1 MAAIFRSSMEA
12 QRRHTGRS
20 KRHHARAIVFDV
32 DDLPPMSDVLS
43 AEDRHA
49 VRVDLGWIFGSLLV
63 AVAGS
68 LVFGGVLH
76 YSAGH
81 DMKIVEW
88 PEIASP
94 VNRPID
100 DNEQSRTLKGDRLI
114 VANDIISARQTFRVP
129 TSIKVGDRE
138 VIKPLP
144 YVRVATNLALNS
156 IGLGADIP
164 PFDPQKFFAGAGA
177 EPMIAPETS
186 MTEGNADVS
195 LVKTNLVTSLG
206 KSEPSDGLTLAQI
219 LAQVEEARRTA
230 LTLDGDTSLSIGG
243 QQFLTRTLPS
253 LDLSRTTPELAV
265 DLSFS
270 GIEVSIMPENI
281 TVIQKA
287 PPETKAQK
295 ATTEERL
302 IAIRKGDRLNNV
314 LSANG
319 LDPDQAARAAAV
331 IETQIKDGQ
340 VKEGQRIKALLA
352 LSADPTAKPQL
363 LRVMLYDNDQIVAIA
378 AVNDRNQ
385 FVAVAP
391 PSDEGS
397 VGAEEQPEGEE
408 TTTGIS
414 LYNSIYETALKNEIP
429 VSVIEQLIRIYFYDV
444 DLQRRVNGGDLFEV
458 FFAED
463 EEKPGQVELLYATL
477 SVAGLTKRYYQY
489 RSPDDDTIDFF
500 DEQGKS
506 NRKFLVRKPI
516 AEGIFR
522 SGFGMRYHPI
532 LRYSRLH
539 SGVDWANKIGTPIL
553 AAGDGVVSMANWDT
567 GYGRRIE
574 IQHPY
579 DFMTSYSHLSGFAP
593 GIREGVRVRQGQVIG
608 YLGNSGLSTGPHLHY
623 EVMVKGEF
631 KDPMAIKLPRNRE
644 LDQAALNTFRRSRD
658 EIDALMAKAPGFIRT
673 AETAAP

>member
-1 MAAIFRSSMEA
+1 MGAILRSSTDP
-12 QRRHTGRS
+12 QRRQASRS
-20 KRHHARAIVFDV
+20 KRTYQRAVVFDV
-32 DDLPPMSDVLS
+32 DDLQPMSEALS
-43 AEDRHA
+43 AEDRQT
-49 VRVDLGWIFGSLLV
+49 VRVDIGWIFGSLLA

-68 LVFGGVLH
+68 LVFGSVLY

-94 VNRPID
+94 VNRPSD
-100 DNEQSRTLKGDRLI
+100 DVEQRRTLKGDRLI

-156 IGLGADIP
+156 ISLGADIP
-164 PFDPQKFFAGAGA
+164 PFEPQKFFAGAGA
-177 EPMIAPETS
+177 EPMVAPETAT
-186 MTEGNADVS
+186 TEGNADVS
-195 LVKTNLVTSLG
+195 LVKTNLLTSSG
-206 KSEPSDGLTLAQI
+206 KSEATDALTLAQI

-230 LTLDGDTSLSIGG
+230 LSLDSDSPLSIGG

-253 LDLSRTTPELAV
+253 LDLSGTAPELAI
-265 DLSFS
+265 DSSFS

-281 TVIQKA
+281 TIIQKI

-302 IAIRKGDRLNNV
+302 IAVKKGDRLDKV

-319 LDPDQAARAAAV
+319 LDPDQAVRAAAV
-331 IETQIKDGQ
+331 IDAQIKDGQ
-340 VKEGQRIKALLA
+340 IKEGQRIKVLLA
-352 LSADPTAKPQL
+352 LGVNPAAKPQL
-363 LRVMLYDNDQIVAIA
+363 LRAMLYEDEQIVAIA

-408 TTTGIS
+408 TATGIS

-429 VSVIEQLIRIYFYDV
+429 ISVIEQLIRIYFYDV
-444 DLQRRVNGGDLFEV
+444 DLQRRVNGGDSFEV

-463 EEKPGQVELLYATL
+463 EETPGQVELLYATL

-489 RSPDDDTIDFF
+489 RSAEDDTVDFF

-539 SGVDWANKIGTPIL
+539 SGVDWANRIGTPIL

-567 GYGRRIE
+567 GYGRRVE

-579 DFMTSYSHLSGFAP
+579 DFMTTYSHLSGFAP

-644 LDQAALNTFRRSRD
+644 LDEVALNTFKKSRE
-658 EIDALMAKAPGFIRT
+658 EIDSLMAKAPGFVRT
-673 AETAAP
+673 AETTAP

>member
-1 MAAIFRSSMEA
+1 MGAILRSSTDP
-12 QRRHTGRS
+12 QRRQASRS
-20 KRHHARAIVFDV
+20 KRTHQRAVVFDV
-32 DDLPPMSDVLS
+32 DDLQPMSEALS
-43 AEDRHA
+43 AEDRQT
-49 VRVDLGWIFGSLLV
+49 VRVDIGWIFGSLLA

-68 LVFGGVLH
+68 LVFGSVLY

-94 VNRPID
+94 VNRPSD
-100 DNEQSRTLKGDRLI
+100 DVEQRRTLKGDRLI

-164 PFDPQKFFAGAGA
+164 PFEPQKFFAGAGA
-177 EPMIAPETS
+177 EPMVAPETAT
-186 MTEGNADVS
+186 TEGNADVS
-195 LVKTNLVTSLG
+195 LVKTNLLTSSG
-206 KSEPSDGLTLAQI
+206 KSEATDALTLAQI

-230 LTLDGDTSLSIGG
+230 LSLDSDSPLSIGG

-253 LDLSRTTPELAV
+253 LDLSGTAPELAI
-265 DLSFS
+265 DSSFS

-281 TVIQKA
+281 TIIQKI

-302 IAIRKGDRLNNV
+302 IAVKKGDRLDKV

-319 LDPDQAARAAAV
+319 LDPDQAVRAAAV
-331 IETQIKDGQ
+331 IDAQIKDGQ
-340 VKEGQRIKALLA
+340 IKEGQRIKVLLA
-352 LSADPTAKPQL
+352 LGADPAAKPQL
-363 LRVMLYDNDQIVAIA
+363 LRAMLYEADQIVAIA

-408 TTTGIS
+408 TATGIS

-429 VSVIEQLIRIYFYDV
+429 ISVIEQLIRIYFYDV
-444 DLQRRVNGGDLFEV
+444 DLQRRVNGGDSFEV

-463 EEKPGQVELLYATL
+463 EETPGQVELLYATL

-489 RSPDDDTIDFF
+489 RSTEDDTVDFF

-539 SGVDWANKIGTPIL
+539 SGVDWANRIGTPIL

-567 GYGRRIE
+567 GYGRRVE

-579 DFMTSYSHLSGFAP
+579 DFMTTYSHLSGFAP

-644 LDQAALNTFRRSRD
+644 LDEVALNTFKKSRE
-658 EIDALMAKAPGFIRT
+658 EIDSLMAKAPGFVRT
-673 AETAAP
+673 AETTAP

>member
-1 MAAIFRSSMEA
+1 MGAILRSSTDP
-12 QRRHTGRS
+12 QRRQASRS
-20 KRHHARAIVFDV
+20 KRTHQRAVVFDV
-32 DDLPPMSDVLS
+32 DDLQPMSEALS
-43 AEDRHA
+43 AEDRQT
-49 VRVDLGWIFGSLLV
+49 VRVDIGWIFGSLLA

-68 LVFGGVLH
+68 LVFGSVLY

-94 VNRPID
+94 VNRPSD
-100 DNEQSRTLKGDRLI
+100 DAEQRRTLKGDRLI

-164 PFDPQKFFAGAGA
+164 PFEPQKFFAGAGA
-177 EPMIAPETS
+177 EPMVAPETAT
-186 MTEGNADVS
+186 TEGNADVS
-195 LVKTNLVTSLG
+195 LVKTNLLTSSG
-206 KSEPSDGLTLAQI
+206 KSEATDALTLAQI

-230 LTLDGDTSLSIGG
+230 LSLDSDSPLSIGG

-253 LDLSRTTPELAV
+253 LDLSGTAPELAI
-265 DLSFS
+265 DSSFS

-281 TVIQKA
+281 TIIQKI

-302 IAIRKGDRLNNV
+302 IAVKKGDRLDKV

-319 LDPDQAARAAAV
+319 LDPDQAVRAAAV
-331 IETQIKDGQ
+331 IDAQIKDGQ
-340 VKEGQRIKALLA
+340 IKEGQRIKVLLA
-352 LSADPTAKPQL
+352 LGVNPAAKPRL
-363 LRVMLYDNDQIVAIA
+363 LRAMLYEDDQIVAIA

-408 TTTGIS
+408 TATGIS

-429 VSVIEQLIRIYFYDV
+429 ISVIEQLIRIYFYDV
-444 DLQRRVNGGDLFEV
+444 DLQRRVNGGDSFEV

-463 EEKPGQVELLYATL
+463 EETPGQVELLYATL

-489 RSPDDDTIDFF
+489 RSAEDDTVDFF

-539 SGVDWANKIGTPIL
+539 SGVDWANRIGTPIL

-567 GYGRRIE
+567 GYGRRVE

-579 DFMTSYSHLSGFAP
+579 DFMTTYSHLSGFAP

-644 LDQAALNTFRRSRD
+644 LDEVALNTFKKSRE
-658 EIDALMAKAPGFIRT
+658 EIDSLMAKAPGFVRT
-673 AETAAP
+673 AETIAP

>member
-1 MAAIFRSSMEA
+1 MGAILRSSTDP
-12 QRRHTGRS
+12 QRRQASRS
-20 KRHHARAIVFDV
+20 KRTHQRAVVFDV
-32 DDLPPMSDVLS
+32 DDLQPMSEALS
-43 AEDRHA
+43 AEDRQT
-49 VRVDLGWIFGSLLV
+49 VRVDIGWIFGSLLA

-68 LVFGGVLH
+68 LVFGSVLY

-94 VNRPID
+94 VNRPSD
-100 DNEQSRTLKGDRLI
+100 DVEQRRTLKGDRLI

-164 PFDPQKFFAGAGA
+164 PFEPQKFFAGAGA
-177 EPMIAPETS
+177 EPMVAPETAT
-186 MTEGNADVS
+186 TEGNADVS
-195 LVKTNLVTSLG
+195 LVKTNLLTSSG
-206 KSEPSDGLTLAQI
+206 KSEATDALTLAQI

-230 LTLDGDTSLSIGG
+230 LSLDSDSPLSIGG

-253 LDLSRTTPELAV
+253 LDLSGTAPELAI
-265 DLSFS
+265 DSSFS

-281 TVIQKA
+281 TIIQKI

-302 IAIRKGDRLNNV
+302 IAVKKGDRLDKV

-319 LDPDQAARAAAV
+319 LDPDQAVRAAAV
-331 IETQIKDGQ
+331 IDAQIKDGQ
-340 VKEGQRIKALLA
+340 IKEGQRIKVLLA
-352 LSADPTAKPQL
+352 LGADPAAKPQL
-363 LRVMLYDNDQIVAIA
+363 LRAMLYEADQIVAIA

-408 TTTGIS
+408 TATGIS

-429 VSVIEQLIRIYFYDV
+429 ISVIEQLIRIYFYDV
-444 DLQRRVNGGDLFEV
+444 DLQRRVNGGDSFEV

-463 EEKPGQVELLYATL
+463 EETPGQVELLYATL

-489 RSPDDDTIDFF
+489 RSTEDDTVDFF

-539 SGVDWANKIGTPIL
+539 SGVDWANRIGTPIL

-567 GYGRRIE
+567 GYGRRVE

-579 DFMTSYSHLSGFAP
+579 DFMTTYSHLSGFAP

-631 KDPMAIKLPRNRE
+631 KDPMAIKLPRNRALAE
-644 LDQAALNTFRRSRD
+644 VALNTFKKSRE
-658 EIDALMAKAPGFIRT
+658 EIDSLMAKAPGFVRT
-673 AETAAP
+673 AETTAP

>member
-1 MAAIFRSSMEA
+1 MGAILRSSTDP
-12 QRRHTGRS
+12 QRRQASRS
-20 KRHHARAIVFDV
+20 KRTHQRAVVFDV
-32 DDLPPMSDVLS
+32 DDLQPMSEALS
-43 AEDRHA
+43 AEDRQT
-49 VRVDLGWIFGSLLV
+49 VRVDIGWIFGSLLA

-68 LVFGGVLH
+68 LVFGSVLY

-94 VNRPID
+94 VNRPSD
-100 DNEQSRTLKGDRLI
+100 DVEQRRTLKGDRLI

-164 PFDPQKFFAGAGA
+164 PFEPQKFFAGAGA
-177 EPMIAPETS
+177 EPMVAPETAT
-186 MTEGNADVS
+186 TEGNADVS
-195 LVKTNLVTSLG
+195 LVKTNLLTSPG
-206 KSEPSDGLTLAQI
+206 KSEATDALTLAQI

-230 LTLDGDTSLSIGG
+230 LSLDSDSPLSIGG

-253 LDLSRTTPELAV
+253 LDLSGTAPELAI
-265 DLSFS
+265 DSSFS

-281 TVIQKA
+281 TIIQKI

-302 IAIRKGDRLNNV
+302 IAVKKGDRLDKV

-319 LDPDQAARAAAV
+319 LDPDQAVRAAAV
-331 IETQIKDGQ
+331 IDAQMKDGQ
-340 VKEGQRIKALLA
+340 IKEGQRIKVLLA
-352 LSADPTAKPQL
+352 LGVNPAAKPQL
-363 LRVMLYDNDQIVAIA
+363 LRAMLYEDDQIVAIA

-408 TTTGIS
+408 TATGIS

-429 VSVIEQLIRIYFYDV
+429 ISVIEQLIRIYFYDV
-444 DLQRRVNGGDLFEV
+444 DLQRRVNGGDSFEV

-463 EEKPGQVELLYATL
+463 EETPGQVELLYATL

-489 RSPDDDTIDFF
+489 RSAEDDTVDFF

-539 SGVDWANKIGTPIL
+539 SGVDWANRIGTPIL

-567 GYGRRIE
+567 GYGRRVE

-579 DFMTSYSHLSGFAP
+579 DFMTTYSHLSGFAP

-644 LDQAALNTFRRSRD
+644 LDEVALNTFKKSRE
-658 EIDALMAKAPGFIRT
+658 EIDSLMAKAPGFVRT
-673 AETAAP
+673 AETTAP

>member
-1 MAAIFRSSMEA
+1 
-12 QRRHTGRS
+12 
-20 KRHHARAIVFDV
+20 
-32 DDLPPMSDVLS
+32 
-43 AEDRHA
+43 
-49 VRVDLGWIFGSLLV
+49 
-63 AVAGS
+63 
-68 LVFGGVLH
+68 
-76 YSAGH
+76 
-81 DMKIVEW
+81 MKIVEW

-94 VNRPID
+94 VNRPSD
-100 DNEQSRTLKGDRLI
+100 DVEQRRTLKGDRLI

-164 PFDPQKFFAGAGA
+164 PFEPQKFFAGAGA
-177 EPMIAPETS
+177 EPMVAPETAT
-186 MTEGNADVS
+186 TEGNADVS
-195 LVKTNLVTSLG
+195 LVKTNLLTSSG
-206 KSEPSDGLTLAQI
+206 KSEATDALTLAQI

-230 LTLDGDTSLSIGG
+230 LSLDSDSPLSIGG

-253 LDLSRTTPELAV
+253 LDLSGTAPELAI
-265 DLSFS
+265 DSSFS

-281 TVIQKA
+281 TIIQKI

-302 IAIRKGDRLNNV
+302 IAVKKGDRLDKV

-319 LDPDQAARAAAV
+319 LDPDQAVRAAAV
-331 IETQIKDGQ
+331 IDAQIKDGQ
-340 VKEGQRIKALLA
+340 IKEGQRIKVLLA
-352 LSADPTAKPQL
+352 LGADPAAKPQL
-363 LRVMLYDNDQIVAIA
+363 LRAMLYEDDQIVAIA

-408 TTTGIS
+408 TATGIS

-429 VSVIEQLIRIYFYDV
+429 ISVIEQLIRIYFYDV
-444 DLQRRVNGGDLFEV
+444 DLQRRVNGGDSFEV

-463 EEKPGQVELLYATL
+463 EETPGQVELLYATL

-489 RSPDDDTIDFF
+489 RSAEDDTVDFF

-539 SGVDWANKIGTPIL
+539 SGVDWANRIGTPIL

-567 GYGRRIE
+567 GYGRRVE

-579 DFMTSYSHLSGFAP
+579 DFMTTYSHLSGFAP

-644 LDQAALNTFRRSRD
+644 LDEVALNTFKKSRE
-658 EIDALMAKAPGFIRT
+658 EIDSLMAKAPGFVRT
-673 AETAAP
+673 AKTIAP

>member
-1 MAAIFRSSMEA
+1 MGAILRSSTDP
-12 QRRHTGRS
+12 QRRQASRS
-20 KRHHARAIVFDV
+20 KRTHQRAVVFDV
-32 DDLPPMSDVLS
+32 DDLQPMSEALS
-43 AEDRHA
+43 AEDRQT
-49 VRVDLGWIFGSLLV
+49 VRVDIGWIFGSLLA

-68 LVFGGVLH
+68 LVFGSVLY

-94 VNRPID
+94 VNRPSD
-100 DNEQSRTLKGDRLI
+100 DVEQRRTLKGDRLI

-164 PFDPQKFFAGAGA
+164 PFEPQKFFAGAGA
-177 EPMIAPETS
+177 EPMVAPETEA
-186 MTEGNADVS
+186 TDA
-195 LVKTNLVTSLG
+195 
-206 KSEPSDGLTLAQI
+206 LTLAQI

-230 LTLDGDTSLSIGG
+230 LSLDSDSPLSIGG

-253 LDLSRTTPELAV
+253 LDLSGTAPELAI
-265 DLSFS
+265 DSSFS

-281 TVIQKA
+281 TIIQKI

-302 IAIRKGDRLNNV
+302 IAVKKGDRLDKV

-319 LDPDQAARAAAV
+319 LDPDQAVRAAAV
-331 IETQIKDGQ
+331 IDAQIKDGQ
-340 VKEGQRIKALLA
+340 IKEGQRIKVLLA
-352 LSADPTAKPQL
+352 LGVNPAAKPQL
-363 LRVMLYDNDQIVAIA
+363 LRAMLYEDDQIVAIA

-408 TTTGIS
+408 TATGIS

-429 VSVIEQLIRIYFYDV
+429 ISVIEQLIRIYFYDV
-444 DLQRRVNGGDLFEV
+444 DLQRRVNGGDSFEV

-463 EEKPGQVELLYATL
+463 EETPGQVELLYATL

-489 RSPDDDTIDFF
+489 RSAEDDTVDFF

-539 SGVDWANKIGTPIL
+539 SGVDWANRIGTPIL

-567 GYGRRIE
+567 GYGRRVE
-574 IQHPY
+574 VQHPY
-579 DFMTSYSHLSGFAP
+579 DFMTTYSHLSGFAP

-644 LDQAALNTFRRSRD
+644 LDEVALNTFKKSRE
-658 EIDALMAKAPGFIRT
+658 EIVSLMEKAPGFVRT
-673 AETAAP
+673 AETIAP

>member
-1 MAAIFRSSMEA
+1 MGAVFQSSMES
-12 QRRHTGRS
+12 RRHINRD
-20 KRHHARAIVFDV
+20 RRAYSRAVVFDA
-32 DDLPPMSDVLS
+32 DDLPPMSEALPTDN
-43 AEDRHA
+43 RHA
-49 VRVDLGWIFGSLLV
+49 VRIDLGWTLGSLL
-63 AVAGS
+63 AAIAGA
-68 LVFGGVLH
+68 LIFGGVL
-76 YSAGH
+76 YFSSGR

-88 PEIASP
+88 PEIVSP
-94 VNRPID
+94 INRPT
-100 DNEQSRTLKGDRLI
+100 EEGGQRRALKGDRLI

-129 TSIKVGDRE
+129 TSIKVGNRE

-156 IGLGADIP
+156 IGLAADIP

-177 EPMIAPETS
+177 EPMVAPETS
-186 MTEGNADVS
+186 RTEGNADVS
-195 LVKTNLVTSLG
+195 LVKTNLLTSL
-206 KSEPSDGLTLAQI
+206 DGLQAPDSLTLAQI
-219 LAQVEEARRTA
+219 FAQVEEARRAA
-230 LTLDGDTSLSIGG
+230 LSLEGDTRLSIGG

-253 LDLSRTTPELAV
+253 LTLSGITPETSV
-265 DLSFS
+265 DSSFS
-270 GIEVSIMPENI
+270 GIEVSIMPENMTI
-281 TVIQKA
+281 IQKM
-287 PPETKAQK
+287 PPDTNAQK
-295 ATTEERL
+295 SKTEERL
-302 IAIRKGDRLNNV
+302 IVVRKGERLDTI
-314 LSANG
+314 LAANG
-319 LDPDQAARAAAV
+319 INQNQADSVAAV
-331 IETQIKDGQ
+331 INAQMADGE
-340 VKEGQRIKALLA
+340 VKEGQRIKVLLA
-352 LSADPTAKPQL
+352 LGADPSATPQL
-363 LRVMLYDNDQIVAIA
+363 LRAMVYNDDQISAIA

-391 PSDEGS
+391 PSEEGS
-397 VGAEEQPEGEE
+397 IGSEEQPEGEE

-444 DLQRRVNGGDLFEV
+444 DLQRRVNGGDSFEV

-463 EEKPGQVELLYATL
+463 EEKPGQAELLYATL

-489 RSPDDDTIDFF
+489 RSPEDDSVDFF

-553 AAGDGVVSMANWDT
+553 AAGDGVVILANWDT
-567 GYGRRIE
+567 GYGRRVE

-579 DFMTSYSHLSGFAP
+579 DFMTTYSHLSGFAP

-623 EVMVKGEF
+623 EVIVKGEF

-644 LDQAALNTFRRSRD
+644 LDEVALNTFKKNRED
-658 EIDALMAKAPGFIRT
+658 IDSLMAKAPGFVRT
-673 AETAAP
+673 AETTMP

>member
-1 MAAIFRSSMEA
+1 MGAILRSSTDP
-12 QRRHTGRS
+12 QRRQASRS
-20 KRHHARAIVFDV
+20 KRTHQRAVVFDV
-32 DDLPPMSDVLS
+32 DDLQPMSEALS
-43 AEDRHA
+43 AEDRQT
-49 VRVDLGWIFGSLLV
+49 VRVDIGWIFGSLLA

-68 LVFGGVLH
+68 LVFGSVLY

-94 VNRPID
+94 VNRPSD
-100 DNEQSRTLKGDRLI
+100 DVEQRRTLKGDRLI

-164 PFDPQKFFAGAGA
+164 PFEPQKFFAGAGA
-177 EPMIAPETS
+177 EPMVAPETAT
-186 MTEGNADVS
+186 TEGNADVS
-195 LVKTNLVTSLG
+195 LVKTNLLTSSG
-206 KSEPSDGLTLAQI
+206 KSEATDALTLAQI

-230 LTLDGDTSLSIGG
+230 LSLDSDSPLSIGG

-253 LDLSRTTPELAV
+253 LDLSGTAPELAI
-265 DLSFS
+265 DSSFS

-281 TVIQKA
+281 TIIQKI

-302 IAIRKGDRLNNV
+302 IAVKKGDRLDKV

-319 LDPDQAARAAAV
+319 LDPDQAVRAAAV
-331 IETQIKDGQ
+331 IDAQIKDGQ
-340 VKEGQRIKALLA
+340 IKEGQRIKVLLA
-352 LSADPTAKPQL
+352 LGVNPAAKPQL
-363 LRVMLYDNDQIVAIA
+363 LRAMIYEDDQIVAIA

-408 TTTGIS
+408 TATGIS

-429 VSVIEQLIRIYFYDV
+429 ISVIEQLIRIYFYDV
-444 DLQRRVNGGDLFEV
+444 DLQRRVNGGDSFEV

-463 EEKPGQVELLYATL
+463 EETPGQVELLYATL

-489 RSPDDDTIDFF
+489 RSAEDDTVDFF

-539 SGVDWANKIGTPIL
+539 SGVDWANRIGTPIL

-567 GYGRRIE
+567 GYGRRVE

-579 DFMTSYSHLSGFAP
+579 DFMTTYSHLSGFAP

-623 EVMVKGEF
+623 EVMVKGKF

-644 LDQAALNTFRRSRD
+644 LDEVALNTFKKSRE
-658 EIDALMAKAPGFIRT
+658 EIDSLMAKAPGFVRT
-673 AETAAP
+673 AETTAP

>member
-1 MAAIFRSSMEA
+1 MGAILRSSTDP
-12 QRRHTGRS
+12 QRRQASRS
-20 KRHHARAIVFDV
+20 KRSHQRAVVFDV
-32 DDLPPMSDVLS
+32 DDLQPMSEALS
-43 AEDRHA
+43 AEDRQT
-49 VRVDLGWIFGSLLV
+49 VRVDIGWIFGSLLA

-68 LVFGGVLH
+68 LVFGSVLY

-94 VNRPID
+94 VNRPSD
-100 DNEQSRTLKGDRLI
+100 DVEQRRTLKGDRLI

-164 PFDPQKFFAGAGA
+164 PFEPQKFFAGAGA
-177 EPMIAPETS
+177 EPMVAPETET
-186 MTEGNADVS
+186 TEGNADVS
-195 LVKTNLVTSLG
+195 LVKTNLLTSSG
-206 KSEPSDGLTLAQI
+206 KSEATDALTLAQI

-230 LTLDGDTSLSIGG
+230 LSLDSDSPLSIGG

-253 LDLSRTTPELAV
+253 LDLSGTAPELAI
-265 DLSFS
+265 DSSFS

-281 TVIQKA
+281 TIIQKI

-302 IAIRKGDRLNNV
+302 IAVKKGDRLDKV

-319 LDPDQAARAAAV
+319 LDPDQAVRAAAV
-331 IETQIKDGQ
+331 IDAQMKDGQ
-340 VKEGQRIKALLA
+340 IKEGQRIKVLLA
-352 LSADPTAKPQL
+352 LGVNPAAKPQL
-363 LRVMLYDNDQIVAIA
+363 LRAMLYEDEQIVAIA

-408 TTTGIS
+408 TATGIS

-429 VSVIEQLIRIYFYDV
+429 ISVIEQLIRIYFYDV
-444 DLQRRVNGGDLFEV
+444 DLQRRVNGGDSFEV

-463 EEKPGQVELLYATL
+463 EETPGQVELLYATL

-489 RSPDDDTIDFF
+489 RSAEDDTVDFF

-516 AEGIFR
+516 ADGIFR

-539 SGVDWANKIGTPIL
+539 SGVDWANRIGTPIL

-567 GYGRRIE
+567 GYGRRVE

-579 DFMTSYSHLSGFAP
+579 DFMTTYSHLSGFAP

-644 LDQAALNTFRRSRD
+644 LDEVALNTFKKSRE
-658 EIDALMAKAPGFIRT
+658 EIDSLMAKAPGFVRT
-673 AETAAP
+673 AETIAP

>member
-1 MAAIFRSSMEA
+1 MGAILRSSTDP
-12 QRRHTGRS
+12 QRRQASRS
-20 KRHHARAIVFDV
+20 KRTHQRAVVFDV
-32 DDLPPMSDVLS
+32 DDLQPMSEALS
-43 AEDRHA
+43 AEDRQT
-49 VRVDLGWIFGSLLV
+49 VRVDIGWIFGSLLA

-68 LVFGGVLH
+68 LVFGSVLY

-94 VNRPID
+94 VNRPSD
-100 DNEQSRTLKGDRLI
+100 DAEQRRTLKGDRLI

-164 PFDPQKFFAGAGA
+164 PFEPQKFFAGAGA
-177 EPMIAPETS
+177 EPMVAPETAT
-186 MTEGNADVS
+186 TEGNADVS
-195 LVKTNLVTSLG
+195 LVKTNLLTSSG
-206 KSEPSDGLTLAQI
+206 KSEATDALTLAQI

-230 LTLDGDTSLSIGG
+230 LSLDSDSPLSIGG

-253 LDLSRTTPELAV
+253 LDLSGTAPELAI
-265 DLSFS
+265 DSSFS

-281 TVIQKA
+281 TIIQKI

-302 IAIRKGDRLNNV
+302 IAVKKGDRLDKV

-319 LDPDQAARAAAV
+319 LDPDQAVRAAAV
-331 IETQIKDGQ
+331 IDAQMKDGQ
-340 VKEGQRIKALLA
+340 IKEGQRIKVLLA
-352 LSADPTAKPQL
+352 LGVNPAAKPQL
-363 LRVMLYDNDQIVAIA
+363 LRAMLYEDEQIVAIA

-408 TTTGIS
+408 TATGIS

-429 VSVIEQLIRIYFYDV
+429 ISVIEQLIRIYFYDV
-444 DLQRRVNGGDLFEV
+444 DLQRRVNGGDSFEV

-463 EEKPGQVELLYATL
+463 EETPGQVELLYATL

-489 RSPDDDTIDFF
+489 RSAEDDTVDFF

-539 SGVDWANKIGTPIL
+539 SGVDWANRIGTPIL

-567 GYGRRIE
+567 GYGRRVE

-579 DFMTSYSHLSGFAP
+579 DFMTTYSHLSGFAP

-644 LDQAALNTFRRSRD
+644 LDEVALNTFKKSRE
-658 EIDALMAKAPGFIRT
+658 EIDSLMAKAPGFVRT
-673 AETAAP
+673 AETTAP

>member
-1 MAAIFRSSMEA
+1 MGAILRSSTDP
-12 QRRHTGRS
+12 QRRQASRS
-20 KRHHARAIVFDV
+20 KRTYQRAAVFDV
-32 DDLPPMSDVLS
+32 DDLQPMSEALS
-43 AEDRHA
+43 AEDRQT
-49 VRVDLGWIFGSLLV
+49 VRVDIGWIFGSLLA

-68 LVFGGVLH
+68 LVFGSVLY

-94 VNRPID
+94 VNRPSD
-100 DNEQSRTLKGDRLI
+100 DVEQRRTLKGDRLI

-164 PFDPQKFFAGAGA
+164 PFEPQKFFAGAGA
-177 EPMIAPETS
+177 EPMVAPETAT
-186 MTEGNADVS
+186 TEGNADVS
-195 LVKTNLVTSLG
+195 LVKTNLLTSSG
-206 KSEPSDGLTLAQI
+206 KSEATDALTLAQI

-230 LTLDGDTSLSIGG
+230 LSLDSDSPLSIGG

-253 LDLSRTTPELAV
+253 LDLSGTAPELAI
-265 DLSFS
+265 DSSFS

-281 TVIQKA
+281 TIIQKI
-287 PPETKAQK
+287 PPVTKAQK

-302 IAIRKGDRLNNV
+302 IAVKKGDRLDKV

-319 LDPDQAARAAAV
+319 LDPDQAVRAAAV
-331 IETQIKDGQ
+331 IEAQTKDGQ
-340 VKEGQRIKALLA
+340 IKEGQRIKVLLA
-352 LSADPTAKPQL
+352 LGVNPAAKPQL
-363 LRVMLYDNDQIVAIA
+363 LRAMLYEDDQIVAIA

-408 TTTGIS
+408 TATGIS

-429 VSVIEQLIRIYFYDV
+429 ISVIEQLIRIYFYDV
-444 DLQRRVNGGDLFEV
+444 DLQRRVNGGDSFEV

-463 EEKPGQVELLYATL
+463 EETPGQVELLYATL

-489 RSPDDDTIDFF
+489 RSAEDDTVDFF

-539 SGVDWANKIGTPIL
+539 SGVDWANRIGTPIL

-567 GYGRRIE
+567 GYGRRVE

-579 DFMTSYSHLSGFAP
+579 DFMTTYSHLSGFAP

-644 LDQAALNTFRRSRD
+644 LDEVALNTFKKSRE
-658 EIDALMAKAPGFIRT
+658 EIDSLMAKAPGFVRT
-673 AETAAP
+673 AETTAP

>member
-1 MAAIFRSSMEA
+1 
-12 QRRHTGRS
+12 
-20 KRHHARAIVFDV
+20 VFDV
-32 DDLPPMSDVLS
+32 DDLQPMSEALS
-43 AEDRHA
+43 AEDRQT
-49 VRVDLGWIFGSLLV
+49 VRVDIGWIFGSLLA

-68 LVFGGVLH
+68 LVFGSVLY

-94 VNRPID
+94 VNRPSD
-100 DNEQSRTLKGDRLI
+100 DVEQRRTLKGDRLI

-164 PFDPQKFFAGAGA
+164 PFEPQKFFAGAGA
-177 EPMIAPETS
+177 EPMVAPETAT
-186 MTEGNADVS
+186 TEGNADVS
-195 LVKTNLVTSLG
+195 LVKTNLLTSSG
-206 KSEPSDGLTLAQI
+206 KSEATDALTLAQI

-230 LTLDGDTSLSIGG
+230 LSLDSDSPLSIGG

-253 LDLSRTTPELAV
+253 LDLSGTAPELAI
-265 DLSFS
+265 DSSFS

-281 TVIQKA
+281 TIIQKI

-302 IAIRKGDRLNNV
+302 IAVKKGDRLDKV
-314 LSANG
+314 LSSNG
-319 LDPDQAARAAAV
+319 LDPDQAVRAAAV
-331 IETQIKDGQ
+331 IDAQIKDGQ
-340 VKEGQRIKALLA
+340 IKEGQRIKVLLA
-352 LSADPTAKPQL
+352 LGVNPAAKPQL
-363 LRVMLYDNDQIVAIA
+363 LRAMLYEDDQIVAIA

-408 TTTGIS
+408 TATGIS

-429 VSVIEQLIRIYFYDV
+429 ISVIEQLIRIYFYDV
-444 DLQRRVNGGDLFEV
+444 DLQRRVNGGDSFEV

-463 EEKPGQVELLYATL
+463 EETPGQVELLYATL

-489 RSPDDDTIDFF
+489 RSAEDDTVDFF

-539 SGVDWANKIGTPIL
+539 SGVDWANRIGTPIL

-567 GYGRRIE
+567 GYGRRVE

-579 DFMTSYSHLSGFAP
+579 DFMTTYSHLSGFAP

-644 LDQAALNTFRRSRD
+644 LDEVALNTFKKSRE
-658 EIDALMAKAPGFIRT
+658 EIDSLMAKAPGFVRT
-673 AETAAP
+673 AETTAP

>member
-1 MAAIFRSSMEA
+1 M
-12 QRRHTGRS
+12 
-20 KRHHARAIVFDV
+20 
-32 DDLPPMSDVLS
+32 
-43 AEDRHA
+43 
-49 VRVDLGWIFGSLLV
+49 
-63 AVAGS
+63 
-68 LVFGGVLH
+68 
-76 YSAGH
+76 
-81 DMKIVEW
+81 
-88 PEIASP
+88 
-94 VNRPID
+94 
-100 DNEQSRTLKGDRLI
+100 I

-164 PFDPQKFFAGAGA
+164 PFEPQKFFAGAGA
-177 EPMIAPETS
+177 EPMVAPETAT
-186 MTEGNADVS
+186 TEGNADVS
-195 LVKTNLVTSLG
+195 LVKTNLLTSSG
-206 KSEPSDGLTLAQI
+206 KSEATDALTLAQI

-230 LTLDGDTSLSIGG
+230 LSLDSDSPLSIGG

-253 LDLSRTTPELAV
+253 LDLSGTAPELAI
-265 DLSFS
+265 DSSFS

-281 TVIQKA
+281 TIIQKI

-302 IAIRKGDRLNNV
+302 IAVKKGDRLDKV

-319 LDPDQAARAAAV
+319 LDPDQAVRAAAV
-331 IETQIKDGQ
+331 IDAQIKDGQ
-340 VKEGQRIKALLA
+340 IKEGQRIKVLLA
-352 LSADPTAKPQL
+352 LGVNPAAKPQL
-363 LRVMLYDNDQIVAIA
+363 LRAMLYEDDQIVAIA

-408 TTTGIS
+408 TATGIS

-429 VSVIEQLIRIYFYDV
+429 ISVIEQLIRIYFYDV
-444 DLQRRVNGGDLFEV
+444 DLQRRVNGGDSFEV

-463 EEKPGQVELLYATL
+463 EETPGQVELLYATL

-489 RSPDDDTIDFF
+489 RSAEDDTVDFF

-539 SGVDWANKIGTPIL
+539 SGVDWANRIGTPIL

-567 GYGRRIE
+567 GYGRRVE

-579 DFMTSYSHLSGFAP
+579 DFMTTYSHLSGFAP

-644 LDQAALNTFRRSRD
+644 LDEVALNTFKKSRE
-658 EIDALMAKAPGFIRT
+658 EIDSLMAKAPGFVRT
-673 AETAAP
+673 AETTAP

>member
-1 MAAIFRSSMEA
+1 
-12 QRRHTGRS
+12 
-20 KRHHARAIVFDV
+20 
-32 DDLPPMSDVLS
+32 
-43 AEDRHA
+43 
-49 VRVDLGWIFGSLLV
+49 
-63 AVAGS
+63 
-68 LVFGGVLH
+68 
-76 YSAGH
+76 
-81 DMKIVEW
+81 MKIVEW

-94 VNRPID
+94 VNRPSD
-100 DNEQSRTLKGDRLI
+100 DVEQRRTLKGDRLI

-164 PFDPQKFFAGAGA
+164 PFEPQKFFAGAGA
-177 EPMIAPETS
+177 EPMVAPETAT
-186 MTEGNADVS
+186 TEGNADVS
-195 LVKTNLVTSLG
+195 LVKTNLLTSSG
-206 KSEPSDGLTLAQI
+206 KSEATDALTLAQI

-230 LTLDGDTSLSIGG
+230 LSLDSDSPLSIGG

-253 LDLSRTTPELAV
+253 LDLSGTAPELAI
-265 DLSFS
+265 DSSFS

-281 TVIQKA
+281 TIIQKI

-302 IAIRKGDRLNNV
+302 IAVKKGDRLDKV

-319 LDPDQAARAAAV
+319 LDPDQAVRAAAV
-331 IETQIKDGQ
+331 IDAQIKDGQ
-340 VKEGQRIKALLA
+340 IKEGQRIKVLLA
-352 LSADPTAKPQL
+352 LGADPAAKPQL
-363 LRVMLYDNDQIVAIA
+363 LRAMLYEADQIVAIA

-408 TTTGIS
+408 TATGIS

-429 VSVIEQLIRIYFYDV
+429 ISVIEQLIRIYFYDV
-444 DLQRRVNGGDLFEV
+444 DLQRRVNGGDSFEV

-463 EEKPGQVELLYATL
+463 EETPGQVELLYATL

-489 RSPDDDTIDFF
+489 RSTEDDTVDFF

-539 SGVDWANKIGTPIL
+539 SGVDWANRIGTPIL

-567 GYGRRIE
+567 GYGRRVE

-579 DFMTSYSHLSGFAP
+579 DFMTTYSHLSGFAP

-644 LDQAALNTFRRSRD
+644 LDEVALNTFKKSRE
-658 EIDALMAKAPGFIRT
+658 EIDSLMAKAPGFVRT
-673 AETAAP
+673 AETTAP

>member
-1 MAAIFRSSMEA
+1 
-12 QRRHTGRS
+12 
-20 KRHHARAIVFDV
+20 VFDV
-32 DDLPPMSDVLS
+32 DDLQPMSEALS
-43 AEDRHA
+43 AEDRQT
-49 VRVDLGWIFGSLLV
+49 VRVDIGWIFGSLLA

-68 LVFGGVLH
+68 LVFGSVLY

-94 VNRPID
+94 VNRPSD
-100 DNEQSRTLKGDRLI
+100 DVEQRRTLKGDRLI

-164 PFDPQKFFAGAGA
+164 PFEPQKFFAGAGA
-177 EPMIAPETS
+177 EPMVAPETAT
-186 MTEGNADVS
+186 TEGNADVS
-195 LVKTNLVTSLG
+195 LVKTNLLTSSG
-206 KSEPSDGLTLAQI
+206 KSEATDALTLAQI

-230 LTLDGDTSLSIGG
+230 LSLDSDSPLSIGG

-253 LDLSRTTPELAV
+253 LDLSGTAPELAI
-265 DLSFS
+265 DSSFS

-281 TVIQKA
+281 TIIQKI

-302 IAIRKGDRLNNV
+302 IAVKKGDRLDKV

-319 LDPDQAARAAAV
+319 LDPDQAVRAAAV
-331 IETQIKDGQ
+331 IDAQMKDGQ
-340 VKEGQRIKALLA
+340 IKEGQRIKVLLA
-352 LSADPTAKPQL
+352 LGVNPAAKPQL
-363 LRVMLYDNDQIVAIA
+363 LRAMLYEDDQIVAIA

-408 TTTGIS
+408 TATGIS

-429 VSVIEQLIRIYFYDV
+429 ISVIEQLIRIYFYDV
-444 DLQRRVNGGDLFEV
+444 DLQRRVNGGDSFEV

-463 EEKPGQVELLYATL
+463 EETPGQVELLYATL

-489 RSPDDDTIDFF
+489 RSAEDDTVDFF

-539 SGVDWANKIGTPIL
+539 SGVDWANRIGTPIL

-567 GYGRRIE
+567 GYGRRVE

-579 DFMTSYSHLSGFAP
+579 DFMTTYSHLSGFAP

-644 LDQAALNTFRRSRD
+644 LDEVALNTFKKSRE
-658 EIDALMAKAPGFIRT
+658 EIDSLMAKAPGFVRT
-673 AETAAP
+673 AETTAP

>member
-1 MAAIFRSSMEA
+1 MGAILRSSTDP
-12 QRRHTGRS
+12 QRRQASRS
-20 KRHHARAIVFDV
+20 KRTHQRAVVFDV
-32 DDLPPMSDVLS
+32 DDLQPMSEALS
-43 AEDRHA
+43 AEDRQT
-49 VRVDLGWIFGSLLV
+49 VRVDIGWIFGSLLA

-68 LVFGGVLH
+68 LVFGSVLY

-94 VNRPID
+94 VNRPSD
-100 DNEQSRTLKGDRLI
+100 DAEQRRTLKGDRLI

-164 PFDPQKFFAGAGA
+164 PFEPQKFFAGAGA
-177 EPMIAPETS
+177 EPMVAPETAT
-186 MTEGNADVS
+186 TEGNADVS
-195 LVKTNLVTSLG
+195 LVKTNLLTSSG
-206 KSEPSDGLTLAQI
+206 KSEATDALTLAQI

-230 LTLDGDTSLSIGG
+230 LSLDSDSPLSIGG

-253 LDLSRTTPELAV
+253 LDLSGTAPELAI
-265 DLSFS
+265 DSSFS

-281 TVIQKA
+281 TIIQKI

-302 IAIRKGDRLNNV
+302 IAVKKGDRLDKV

-319 LDPDQAARAAAV
+319 LDPDQAVRAAAV
-331 IETQIKDGQ
+331 IDAQMKDGQ
-340 VKEGQRIKALLA
+340 IKEGQRIKVLLA
-352 LSADPTAKPQL
+352 LGVNPAAKPQL
-363 LRVMLYDNDQIVAIA
+363 LRAMLYEDEQIVAIA

-408 TTTGIS
+408 TATGIS

-429 VSVIEQLIRIYFYDV
+429 ISVIEQLIRIYFYDV
-444 DLQRRVNGGDLFEV
+444 DLQRRVNGGDSFEV

-463 EEKPGQVELLYATL
+463 EETPGQVELLYATL

-489 RSPDDDTIDFF
+489 RSAEDDTVDFF

-539 SGVDWANKIGTPIL
+539 SGVDWANRIGTPIL

-567 GYGRRIE
+567 GYGRRVE

-579 DFMTSYSHLSGFAP
+579 DFMTTYSHLSDFAP
-593 GIREGVRVRQGQVIG
+593 GVREGVRVRQGQVIG

-644 LDQAALNTFRRSRD
+644 LDEVALNTFKKSRE
-658 EIDALMAKAPGFIRT
+658 EIDSLMAKAPGFVRT
-673 AETAAP
+673 AETTAP

>member
-1 MAAIFRSSMEA
+1 
-12 QRRHTGRS
+12 
-20 KRHHARAIVFDV
+20 VFDV
-32 DDLPPMSDVLS
+32 DDLQPMSEALS
-43 AEDRHA
+43 AEDRQT
-49 VRVDLGWIFGSLLV
+49 VRVDIGWIFGSLLA

-68 LVFGGVLH
+68 LVFGSVLY

-94 VNRPID
+94 VNRPSD
-100 DNEQSRTLKGDRLI
+100 DVEQRRTLKGDRLI

-164 PFDPQKFFAGAGA
+164 PFEPQKFFAGAGA
-177 EPMIAPETS
+177 EPMVAPETAT
-186 MTEGNADVS
+186 TEGNADVS
-195 LVKTNLVTSLG
+195 LVKTNLLTSSG
-206 KSEPSDGLTLAQI
+206 KSEATDALTLAQI

-230 LTLDGDTSLSIGG
+230 LSLDSDSPLSIGG

-253 LDLSRTTPELAV
+253 LDLSGTAPELAI
-265 DLSFS
+265 DSSFS

-281 TVIQKA
+281 TIIQKI

-302 IAIRKGDRLNNV
+302 IAVKKGDRLDKV
-314 LSANG
+314 LSSNG
-319 LDPDQAARAAAV
+319 LDPDQAVRAAAV
-331 IETQIKDGQ
+331 IDAQMKDGQ
-340 VKEGQRIKALLA
+340 IKEGQRIKVLLA
-352 LSADPTAKPQL
+352 LGVNPAAKPQL
-363 LRVMLYDNDQIVAIA
+363 LRAMLYEDDQIVAIA

-408 TTTGIS
+408 TATGIS

-429 VSVIEQLIRIYFYDV
+429 ISVIEQLIRIYFYDV
-444 DLQRRVNGGDLFEV
+444 DLQRRVNGGDSFEV

-463 EEKPGQVELLYATL
+463 EETPGQVELLYATL

-489 RSPDDDTIDFF
+489 RSAEDDTVDFF

-539 SGVDWANKIGTPIL
+539 SGVDWANRIGTPIL

-567 GYGRRIE
+567 GYGRRVE

-579 DFMTSYSHLSGFAP
+579 DFMTTYSHLSGFAP

-644 LDQAALNTFRRSRD
+644 LDEVALNTFKKSRE
-658 EIDALMAKAPGFIRT
+658 EIDSLMAKAPGFVRT
-673 AETAAP
+673 AETTAP

>member
-1 MAAIFRSSMEA
+1 
-12 QRRHTGRS
+12 
-20 KRHHARAIVFDV
+20 VFDV
-32 DDLPPMSDVLS
+32 DDLQPMSEALS
-43 AEDRHA
+43 AEDRQT
-49 VRVDLGWIFGSLLV
+49 VRVDIGWIFGSLLA

-68 LVFGGVLH
+68 LVFGSVLY

-94 VNRPID
+94 VNRPSD
-100 DNEQSRTLKGDRLI
+100 DVEQRRTLKGDRLI

-164 PFDPQKFFAGAGA
+164 PFEPQKFFAGAGA
-177 EPMIAPETS
+177 EPMVAPETAT
-186 MTEGNADVS
+186 TEGNADVS
-195 LVKTNLVTSLG
+195 LVKTNLLTSSG
-206 KSEPSDGLTLAQI
+206 KSEATDALTLAQI

-230 LTLDGDTSLSIGG
+230 LSLDSDSPLSIGG

-253 LDLSRTTPELAV
+253 LDLSGTAPELAI
-265 DLSFS
+265 DSSFS

-281 TVIQKA
+281 TIIQKI

-302 IAIRKGDRLNNV
+302 IAVKKGDRLDKV

-319 LDPDQAARAAAV
+319 LDPDQAVRAAAV
-331 IETQIKDGQ
+331 IDAQIKDGQ
-340 VKEGQRIKALLA
+340 IKEGQRIKVLLA
-352 LSADPTAKPQL
+352 LGVNPAAKPQL
-363 LRVMLYDNDQIVAIA
+363 LRAMLYEDDQIVAIA

-408 TTTGIS
+408 TATGIS

-429 VSVIEQLIRIYFYDV
+429 ISVIEQLIRIYFYDV
-444 DLQRRVNGGDLFEV
+444 DLQRRVNGGDSFEV

-463 EEKPGQVELLYATL
+463 EETPGQVELLYATL

-489 RSPDDDTIDFF
+489 RSAEDDTVDFF

-539 SGVDWANKIGTPIL
+539 SGVDWANRIGTPIL

-567 GYGRRIE
+567 GYGRRVE

-579 DFMTSYSHLSGFAP
+579 DFMTTYSHLSGFAP

-644 LDQAALNTFRRSRD
+644 LDEVALNTFKKSRE
-658 EIDALMAKAPGFIRT
+658 EIDSLMAKAPGFVRT
-673 AETAAP
+673 AETIAP

>member
-1 MAAIFRSSMEA
+1 
-12 QRRHTGRS
+12 
-20 KRHHARAIVFDV
+20 VFDV
-32 DDLPPMSDVLS
+32 DDLQPMSEALS
-43 AEDRHA
+43 AEDRQT
-49 VRVDLGWIFGSLLV
+49 VRVDIGWIFGSLLA

-68 LVFGGVLH
+68 LVFGSVLY

-94 VNRPID
+94 VNRPSD
-100 DNEQSRTLKGDRLI
+100 DVEQRRTLKGDRLI

-164 PFDPQKFFAGAGA
+164 PFEPQKFFAGAGA
-177 EPMIAPETS
+177 EPMVAPETAT
-186 MTEGNADVS
+186 TEGNADVS
-195 LVKTNLVTSLG
+195 LVKTNLLTSSG
-206 KSEPSDGLTLAQI
+206 KSEATDALTLAQI

-230 LTLDGDTSLSIGG
+230 LSLDSDSPLSIGG

-253 LDLSRTTPELAV
+253 LDLSGTAPELAI
-265 DLSFS
+265 DSSFS

-281 TVIQKA
+281 TIIQKI

-302 IAIRKGDRLNNV
+302 IAVKKGDRLDKV

-319 LDPDQAARAAAV
+319 LDPDQAVRAAAV
-331 IETQIKDGQ
+331 IDAQMKDGQ
-340 VKEGQRIKALLA
+340 IKEGQRIKVLLA
-352 LSADPTAKPQL
+352 LGVNPAAKPQL
-363 LRVMLYDNDQIVAIA
+363 LRAMLYEDDQIVAIA

-408 TTTGIS
+408 TATGIS

-429 VSVIEQLIRIYFYDV
+429 ISVIEQLIRIYFYDV
-444 DLQRRVNGGDLFEV
+444 DLQRRVNGGDSFEV

-463 EEKPGQVELLYATL
+463 EETPGQVELLYATL

-489 RSPDDDTIDFF
+489 RSAEDDTVDFF

-539 SGVDWANKIGTPIL
+539 SGVDWANRIGTPIL

-579 DFMTSYSHLSGFAP
+579 DFMTTYSHLSGFAP

-644 LDQAALNTFRRSRD
+644 LDEVALNTFKKSRE
-658 EIDALMAKAPGFIRT
+658 EIDSLMAKAPGFVRT
-673 AETAAP
+673 AETIAP

>member
-1 MAAIFRSSMEA
+1 
-12 QRRHTGRS
+12 
-20 KRHHARAIVFDV
+20 
-32 DDLPPMSDVLS
+32 
-43 AEDRHA
+43 
-49 VRVDLGWIFGSLLV
+49 
-63 AVAGS
+63 
-68 LVFGGVLH
+68 
-76 YSAGH
+76 
-81 DMKIVEW
+81 MKIVEW

-94 VNRPID
+94 VNRPSD
-100 DNEQSRTLKGDRLI
+100 DVEQRRTLKGDRLI

-164 PFDPQKFFAGAGA
+164 PFEPQKFFAGAGA
-177 EPMIAPETS
+177 EPMVAPETAT
-186 MTEGNADVS
+186 TEGNADVS
-195 LVKTNLVTSLG
+195 LVKTNLLTSSG
-206 KSEPSDGLTLAQI
+206 KSEATDALTLAQI

-230 LTLDGDTSLSIGG
+230 LSLDSDSPLSIGG

-253 LDLSRTTPELAV
+253 LDLSGTAPELAI
-265 DLSFS
+265 DSSFS

-281 TVIQKA
+281 TIIQKI

-302 IAIRKGDRLNNV
+302 IAVKKGDRLDKV

-319 LDPDQAARAAAV
+319 LDPDQAVRAAAV
-331 IETQIKDGQ
+331 IDAQIKDGQ
-340 VKEGQRIKALLA
+340 IKEGQRIKVLLA
-352 LSADPTAKPQL
+352 LGVNPAAKPQL
-363 LRVMLYDNDQIVAIA
+363 LRAMLYEDDQIVAIA

-408 TTTGIS
+408 TATGIS

-429 VSVIEQLIRIYFYDV
+429 ISVIEQLIRIYFYDV
-444 DLQRRVNGGDLFEV
+444 DLQSRVNGGDSFEV

-463 EEKPGQVELLYATL
+463 EETPGQVELLHATL

-489 RSPDDDTIDFF
+489 RSAEDDTVDFF

-539 SGVDWANKIGTPIL
+539 SGVDWANRIGTPIL

-567 GYGRRIE
+567 GYGRRVE

-579 DFMTSYSHLSGFAP
+579 DFMTTYSHLSGFAP

-644 LDQAALNTFRRSRD
+644 LDEVALNTFKKSRE
-658 EIDALMAKAPGFIRT
+658 EIDSLMAKAPGFVRT
-673 AETAAP
+673 AETIAP

>member
-1 MAAIFRSSMEA
+1 MGAILRSSTDP
-12 QRRHTGRS
+12 QRRQASRS
-20 KRHHARAIVFDV
+20 KRTHQRAVVFDV
-32 DDLPPMSDVLS
+32 DDLQPMSEALS
-43 AEDRHA
+43 AEDRQT
-49 VRVDLGWIFGSLLV
+49 VRVDIGWIFGSLLA

-68 LVFGGVLH
+68 LVFGSVLY

-94 VNRPID
+94 VNRPSD
-100 DNEQSRTLKGDRLI
+100 DVEQRRTLKGDRLI

-164 PFDPQKFFAGAGA
+164 PFEPQKFFAGAGA
-177 EPMIAPETS
+177 EPMVAPETAT
-186 MTEGNADVS
+186 TEGNADVS
-195 LVKTNLVTSLG
+195 LVKTNLLTSSG
-206 KSEPSDGLTLAQI
+206 KSEATDALTLAQI

-230 LTLDGDTSLSIGG
+230 LSLDSDSPLSIGG

-253 LDLSRTTPELAV
+253 LDLSGTAPELAI
-265 DLSFS
+265 DSSFS

-281 TVIQKA
+281 TIIQKI

-302 IAIRKGDRLNNV
+302 IAVKKGDRLDKV

-319 LDPDQAARAAAV
+319 LDPDQAVRAAAV
-331 IETQIKDGQ
+331 IDAQIKDGQ
-340 VKEGQRIKALLA
+340 IKEGQRIKVLLA
-352 LSADPTAKPQL
+352 LGVNPAAKPQL
-363 LRVMLYDNDQIVAIA
+363 LRAMLYEDEQIVAIA

-408 TTTGIS
+408 TATGIS

-429 VSVIEQLIRIYFYDV
+429 ISVIEQLIRIYFYDV
-444 DLQRRVNGGDLFEV
+444 DLQRRVNGGDSFEV

-463 EEKPGQVELLYATL
+463 EETPGQVELLYATL

-489 RSPDDDTIDFF
+489 RSAEDDTVDFF

-539 SGVDWANKIGTPIL
+539 SGVDWANRIGTPIL

-567 GYGRRIE
+567 GYGRRVE

-579 DFMTSYSHLSGFAP
+579 DFMTTYSHLSGFAP

-644 LDQAALNTFRRSRD
+644 LDEVALNTFKKSRE
-658 EIDALMAKAPGFIRT
+658 EIDSLMAKAPGFVRT
-673 AETAAP
+673 AETTAP

>member
-1 MAAIFRSSMEA
+1 
-12 QRRHTGRS
+12 
-20 KRHHARAIVFDV
+20 VFDV
-32 DDLPPMSDVLS
+32 DDLQPMSEALS
-43 AEDRHA
+43 AEDRQT
-49 VRVDLGWIFGSLLV
+49 VRVDIGWIFGSLLA

-68 LVFGGVLH
+68 LVFGSVLY

-94 VNRPID
+94 VNRPSD
-100 DNEQSRTLKGDRLI
+100 DVEQRRTLKGDRLI

-164 PFDPQKFFAGAGA
+164 PFEPQKFFAGAGA
-177 EPMIAPETS
+177 EPMVAPETAT
-186 MTEGNADVS
+186 TEGNADVS
-195 LVKTNLVTSLG
+195 LVKTNLLTSSG
-206 KSEPSDGLTLAQI
+206 KSEATDALTLAQI

-230 LTLDGDTSLSIGG
+230 LSLDSDSPLSIGG

-253 LDLSRTTPELAV
+253 LDLSGTAPELAI
-265 DLSFS
+265 DSSFS

-281 TVIQKA
+281 TIIQKI

-302 IAIRKGDRLNNV
+302 IAVKKGDRLDKV

-319 LDPDQAARAAAV
+319 LDPDQAVRAAAV
-331 IETQIKDGQ
+331 IDAQIKDGQ
-340 VKEGQRIKALLA
+340 IKEGQRIKVLLA
-352 LSADPTAKPQL
+352 LGADPAAKPQL
-363 LRVMLYDNDQIVAIA
+363 LRAMLYEDDQIVAIA

-408 TTTGIS
+408 TATGIS

-429 VSVIEQLIRIYFYDV
+429 ISVIEQLIRIYFYDV
-444 DLQRRVNGGDLFEV
+444 DLQRRVNGGDSFEV

-463 EEKPGQVELLYATL
+463 EETPGQVELLYATL

-489 RSPDDDTIDFF
+489 RSAEDDTVDFF

-539 SGVDWANKIGTPIL
+539 SGVDWANRIGTPIL

-567 GYGRRIE
+567 GYGRRVE

-579 DFMTSYSHLSGFAP
+579 DFMTTYSHLSGFAP

-644 LDQAALNTFRRSRD
+644 LDEVALNTFKKSRE
-658 EIDALMAKAPGFIRT
+658 EIDSLMAKAPGFVRT
-673 AETAAP
+673 AETIAP

>member
-1 MAAIFRSSMEA
+1 
-12 QRRHTGRS
+12 
-20 KRHHARAIVFDV
+20 VFDV
-32 DDLPPMSDVLS
+32 DDLQPMSEALS
-43 AEDRHA
+43 AEDRQT
-49 VRVDLGWIFGSLLV
+49 VRVDIGWIFGSLLA

-68 LVFGGVLH
+68 LVFGSVLY

-94 VNRPID
+94 VNRPSD
-100 DNEQSRTLKGDRLI
+100 DVEQRRTLKGDRLI

-164 PFDPQKFFAGAGA
+164 PFEPQKFFAGAGA
-177 EPMIAPETS
+177 EPMVAPETAT
-186 MTEGNADVS
+186 TEGNADVS
-195 LVKTNLVTSLG
+195 LVKTNLLTSSG
-206 KSEPSDGLTLAQI
+206 KSEATDALTLAQI

-230 LTLDGDTSLSIGG
+230 LSLDSDSPLSIGG

-253 LDLSRTTPELAV
+253 LDLSGTAPELAI
-265 DLSFS
+265 DSSFS

-281 TVIQKA
+281 TIIQKI

-302 IAIRKGDRLNNV
+302 IAVKKGDRLDKV

-319 LDPDQAARAAAV
+319 LDPDQAVRAAAV
-331 IETQIKDGQ
+331 IDAQIKDGQ
-340 VKEGQRIKALLA
+340 IKEGQRIKVLLA
-352 LSADPTAKPQL
+352 LGADPAAKPQL
-363 LRVMLYDNDQIVAIA
+363 LRAMLYEADQIVAIA

-408 TTTGIS
+408 TATGIS

-429 VSVIEQLIRIYFYDV
+429 ISVIEQLIRIYFYDV
-444 DLQRRVNGGDLFEV
+444 DLQRRVNGGDSFEV

-463 EEKPGQVELLYATL
+463 EETPGQVELLYATL

-489 RSPDDDTIDFF
+489 RSTEDDTVDFF

-539 SGVDWANKIGTPIL
+539 SGVDWANRIGTPIL

-567 GYGRRIE
+567 GYGRRVE

-579 DFMTSYSHLSGFAP
+579 DFMTTYSHLSGFAP

-644 LDQAALNTFRRSRD
+644 LDEVALNTFKKSRE
-658 EIDALMAKAPGFIRT
+658 EIDSLMAKAPGFVRT
-673 AETAAP
+673 AETTAP

>member
-1 MAAIFRSSMEA
+1 MGAILRSSTDP
-12 QRRHTGRS
+12 QRRQASRS
-20 KRHHARAIVFDV
+20 KRTHQRAVVFDV
-32 DDLPPMSDVLS
+32 DDLQPMSEALS
-43 AEDRHA
+43 AEDRQT
-49 VRVDLGWIFGSLLV
+49 VRVDIGWIFGSLLA

-68 LVFGGVLH
+68 LVFGSVLY

-94 VNRPID
+94 VNRPSD
-100 DNEQSRTLKGDRLI
+100 DVEQRRTLKGDRLI

-164 PFDPQKFFAGAGA
+164 PFEPQKFFAGAGA
-177 EPMIAPETS
+177 EPMVAPETAT
-186 MTEGNADVS
+186 TEGNADVS
-195 LVKTNLVTSLG
+195 LVKTNLLTSSG
-206 KSEPSDGLTLAQI
+206 KSEATDALTLAQI

-230 LTLDGDTSLSIGG
+230 LSLDSDSPLSIGG

-253 LDLSRTTPELAV
+253 LDLSGTAPELAI
-265 DLSFS
+265 DSSFS

-281 TVIQKA
+281 TIIQKI

-302 IAIRKGDRLNNV
+302 IAVKKGDRLDKV

-319 LDPDQAARAAAV
+319 LDPDQAVRAAAV
-331 IETQIKDGQ
+331 IDAQMKDGQ
-340 VKEGQRIKALLA
+340 IKEGQRIKVLLA
-352 LSADPTAKPQL
+352 LGVNPAAKPQL
-363 LRVMLYDNDQIVAIA
+363 LRAMLYEDEQIVAIA

-408 TTTGIS
+408 TATGIS

-429 VSVIEQLIRIYFYDV
+429 ISVIEQLIRIYFYDV
-444 DLQRRVNGGDLFEV
+444 DLQRRVNGGDSFEV

-463 EEKPGQVELLYATL
+463 EETPGQVELLYATL

-489 RSPDDDTIDFF
+489 RSAEDDTVDFF

-539 SGVDWANKIGTPIL
+539 SGVDWANRIGTPIL

-567 GYGRRIE
+567 GYGRRVE

-579 DFMTSYSHLSGFAP
+579 DFMTTYSHLSGFAP

-644 LDQAALNTFRRSRD
+644 LDEVALNTFKKSRE
-658 EIDALMAKAPGFIRT
+658 EIDSLMAKAPGFVRT
-673 AETAAP
+673 AETTAP

>member
-1 MAAIFRSSMEA
+1 
-12 QRRHTGRS
+12 
-20 KRHHARAIVFDV
+20 VFDV
-32 DDLPPMSDVLS
+32 DDLQPMSEALS
-43 AEDRHA
+43 AEDRQT
-49 VRVDLGWIFGSLLV
+49 VRVDIGWIFGSLLA

-68 LVFGGVLH
+68 LVFGSVLY

-94 VNRPID
+94 VNRPSD
-100 DNEQSRTLKGDRLI
+100 DVEQRRTLKGDRLI

-164 PFDPQKFFAGAGA
+164 PFEPQKFFAGAGA
-177 EPMIAPETS
+177 EPMVAPETAT
-186 MTEGNADVS
+186 TEGNADVS
-195 LVKTNLVTSLG
+195 LVKTNLLTSSG
-206 KSEPSDGLTLAQI
+206 KSEATDALTLAQI

-230 LTLDGDTSLSIGG
+230 LSLDSDSPLSIGG

-253 LDLSRTTPELAV
+253 LDLSGTAPELAI
-265 DLSFS
+265 DSSFS

-281 TVIQKA
+281 TIIQKI

-302 IAIRKGDRLNNV
+302 IAVKKGDRLDKV

-319 LDPDQAARAAAV
+319 LDPDQAVRAAAV
-331 IETQIKDGQ
+331 IDAQIKDGQ
-340 VKEGQRIKALLA
+340 IKEGQRIKVLLA
-352 LSADPTAKPQL
+352 LGVNPAAKPQL
-363 LRVMLYDNDQIVAIA
+363 LRAMLYEDDQIVAIA

-408 TTTGIS
+408 TATGIS

-429 VSVIEQLIRIYFYDV
+429 ISVIEQLIRIYFYDV
-444 DLQRRVNGGDLFEV
+444 DLQRRVNGGDSFEV

-463 EEKPGQVELLYATL
+463 EETPGQVELLYATL

-489 RSPDDDTIDFF
+489 RSAEDDTVDFF

-539 SGVDWANKIGTPIL
+539 SGVDWANRIGTPIL

-567 GYGRRIE
+567 GYGRRVE

-579 DFMTSYSHLSGFAP
+579 DFMTTYSHLSGFAP

-644 LDQAALNTFRRSRD
+644 LDEVALNTFKKSRE
-658 EIDALMAKAPGFIRT
+658 EIDSLMAKAPGFVRT
-673 AETAAP
+673 AETTAP

>member
-1 MAAIFRSSMEA
+1 
-12 QRRHTGRS
+12 
-20 KRHHARAIVFDV
+20 
-32 DDLPPMSDVLS
+32 
-43 AEDRHA
+43 
-49 VRVDLGWIFGSLLV
+49 
-63 AVAGS
+63 
-68 LVFGGVLH
+68 
-76 YSAGH
+76 
-81 DMKIVEW
+81 MKIVEW

-94 VNRPID
+94 VNRPSD
-100 DNEQSRTLKGDRLI
+100 DVEQRRTLKGDRLI

-156 IGLGADIP
+156 ISLGADIP
-164 PFDPQKFFAGAGA
+164 PFEPQKFFAGAGA
-177 EPMIAPETS
+177 EPMVAPETAT
-186 MTEGNADVS
+186 TEGNADVS
-195 LVKTNLVTSLG
+195 LVKTNLLTSSG
-206 KSEPSDGLTLAQI
+206 KSEATDALTLAQI

-230 LTLDGDTSLSIGG
+230 LSLDSDSPLSIGG

-253 LDLSRTTPELAV
+253 LDLSGTAPELAI
-265 DLSFS
+265 DSSFS

-281 TVIQKA
+281 TIIQKI

-302 IAIRKGDRLNNV
+302 IAVKKGDRLDKV

-319 LDPDQAARAAAV
+319 LDPDQAVRAAAV
-331 IETQIKDGQ
+331 IDAQIKDGQ
-340 VKEGQRIKALLA
+340 IKEGQRIKVLLA
-352 LSADPTAKPQL
+352 LGVNPAAKPQL
-363 LRVMLYDNDQIVAIA
+363 LRAMLYEDEQIVAIA

-408 TTTGIS
+408 TATGIS

-429 VSVIEQLIRIYFYDV
+429 ISVIEQLIRIYFYDV
-444 DLQRRVNGGDLFEV
+444 DLQRRVNGGDSFEV

-463 EEKPGQVELLYATL
+463 EETPGQVELLYATL

-489 RSPDDDTIDFF
+489 RSAEDDTVDFF

-539 SGVDWANKIGTPIL
+539 SGVDWANRIGTPIL

-567 GYGRRIE
+567 GYGRRVE

-579 DFMTSYSHLSGFAP
+579 DFMTTYSHLSGFAP

-644 LDQAALNTFRRSRD
+644 LDEVALNTFKKSRE
-658 EIDALMAKAPGFIRT
+658 EIDSLMAKAPGFVRT
-673 AETAAP
+673 AETTAP

>member
-1 MAAIFRSSMEA
+1 
-12 QRRHTGRS
+12 
-20 KRHHARAIVFDV
+20 VFDV
-32 DDLPPMSDVLS
+32 DDLQPMSEALS
-43 AEDRHA
+43 AEDRQT
-49 VRVDLGWIFGSLLV
+49 VRVDIGWIFGSLLA

-68 LVFGGVLH
+68 LVFGSVLY

-94 VNRPID
+94 VNRPSD
-100 DNEQSRTLKGDRLI
+100 DVEQRRTLKGDRLI

-164 PFDPQKFFAGAGA
+164 PFEPQKFFAGAGA
-177 EPMIAPETS
+177 EPMVAPETAT
-186 MTEGNADVS
+186 TEGNADVS
-195 LVKTNLVTSLG
+195 LVKTNLLTSSG
-206 KSEPSDGLTLAQI
+206 KSEATDALTLAQI

-230 LTLDGDTSLSIGG
+230 LSLDSDSPLSIGG

-253 LDLSRTTPELAV
+253 LDLSGTAPELAI
-265 DLSFS
+265 DSSFS

-281 TVIQKA
+281 TIIQKI

-302 IAIRKGDRLNNV
+302 IAVKKGDRLDKV

-319 LDPDQAARAAAV
+319 LDPDQAVRAAAV
-331 IETQIKDGQ
+331 IDAQIKDGQ
-340 VKEGQRIKALLA
+340 IKEGQRIKVLLA
-352 LSADPTAKPQL
+352 LGADPAAKPQL
-363 LRVMLYDNDQIVAIA
+363 LRAMLYEDDQIVAIA

-408 TTTGIS
+408 TATGIS

-429 VSVIEQLIRIYFYDV
+429 ISVIEQLIRIYFYDV
-444 DLQRRVNGGDLFEV
+444 DLQRRVNGGDSFEV

-463 EEKPGQVELLYATL
+463 EETPGQVELLYATL

-489 RSPDDDTIDFF
+489 RSAEDDTVDFF

-539 SGVDWANKIGTPIL
+539 SGVDWANRIGTPIL

-579 DFMTSYSHLSGFAP
+579 DFMTTYSHLSGFAP

-644 LDQAALNTFRRSRD
+644 LDEVALNTFKKSRE
-658 EIDALMAKAPGFIRT
+658 EIDSLMAKAPGFVRT
-673 AETAAP
+673 AETTAP